1 MKVVVDTN
9 VVISGIF
16 FGGNPRRI
24 VEEIVDGNMDAYATT
39 EIVDEYMGII
49 DSMIERKQGRL
60 NQGFFSPL
68 FSSLKIIESESEIDV
83 CRDSDDNTVMEGARA
98 DSKGKVGYDDQ
109 IVSLVTC
116 SSDNYRYV
124 VSAVKVDHTDEV
136 YFG

>member
-83 CRDSDDNTVMEGARA
+83 CRDSDDNKFIECAVDAKA
-98 DSKGKVGYDDQ
+98 LY
-109 IVSLVTC
+109 IVSGDNDLLDIRKYEGIEIITAKEFC
-116 SSDNYRYV
+116 DNYL
-124 VSAVKVDHTDEV
+124 K
-136 YFG
+136 